1 MKKFTKEW
9 GKLYL
14 CALNGAEKG
23 DFNAQILERAE
34 KSLAQNS
41 KENEIVEN
49 LVGGGFCADDFCEQ
63 RLIALK
69 TEANFAKLVF
79 GNGKEMAIEGAKFI
93 ENDFEAENAGKSCGF
108 YVLLACE
115 LYYTERYEVHL
126 LFYRGDNGDN
136 GADGENKDNGGNDKN
151 GEYGREFKYL
161 TISGSKFTA
170 KNSDLS
176 V

>member
-14 CALNGAEKG
+14 CALSGAEKG
-23 DFNAQILERAE
+23 DFNAQILESAE
-34 KSLAQNS
+34 KSLTQNS

-69 TEANFAKLVF
+69 MEENFAKLVF

-126 LFYRGDNGDN
+126 LFYRGDNG
-136 GADGENKDNGGNDKN
+136 ADGENGDNGGNDKNDKKDKKDKN
-151 GEYGREFKYL
+151 GEYGRELKYL
-161 TISGSKFTA
+161 TISGSEIFVK
-170 KNSDLS
+170 
-176 V
+176 

>member
-9 GKLYL
+9 GNLYL

-23 DFNAQILERAE
+23 DFNAQILECAE

-49 LVGGGFCADDFCEQ
+49 LVGGVFCADDFCEQ

-69 TEANFAKLVF
+69 NEANFAKLVF
-79 GNGKEMAIEGAKFI
+79 GNGKEMTIEGAKFI

-126 LFYRGDNGDN
+126 LFYRGDNG
-136 GADGENKDNGGNDKN
+136 ADGKNRDNGGNDKN
-151 GEYGREFKYL
+151 GEYGRELKYL
-161 TISGSKFTA
+161 TISGNKIFV
-170 KNSDLS
+170 K
-176 V
+176 

>member
-1 MKKFTKEW
+1 MNKFTKEW

-14 CALNGAEKG
+14 CALSGAEKG
-23 DFNAQILERAE
+23 DFNAQILESAE

-49 LVGGGFCADDFCEQ
+49 LVGGGFCTDDFCEQ

-79 GNGKEMAIEGAKFI
+79 GNGKEMVIEGAKFI
-93 ENDFEAENAGKSCGF
+93 ENDFEAENGKSCGF
-108 YVLLACE
+108 YVLFACE

-126 LFYRGDNGDN
+126 LFYRGDNG
-136 GADGENKDNGGNDKN
+136 ADGENKGNGGNDKKDKN
-151 GEYGREFKYL
+151 GEYGRELKYL
-161 TISGSKFTA
+161 TISGSEIFGR
-170 KNSDLS
+170 
-176 V
+176 